1 MFFKKKWALVL
12 SGGGARGMAHVGV
25 LKYLDELKVKPGLI
39 VGTSVGAV
47 IGSFYSCGMSGKEI
61 EDFILNE
68 FDYRDYFEIK
78 TLRLPDNPFSKALQA
93 GETIKNLF
101 TRQGVDSGGR
111 LFAKIIEM
119 TKGKSFGQEEIPF
132 LCNSVDIVNYEHFIH
147 RSGKIADAVKASFS
161 VPGFFS
167 PCKMDGK
174 LLVDGGVFDN
184 MPVKIAREEGFSTV
198 VAVNLND
205 YEPMD
210 IEKIKYGIDV
220 IVEALF
226 VNSRIKTRK
235 GINKPDVEIIATD
248 KRGSED
254 FSEVEALVDLG
265 YRCAVEMDRKIRKAT
280 LPLIKLLKN

>member
-47 IGSFYSCGMSGKEI
+47 IGSFYACGMSGKEI
-61 EDFILNE
+61 EDFIINK

-78 TLRLPDNPFSKALQA
+78 TLRLPDNPFTKALQA

-101 TRQGVDSGGR
+101 TRPGVDSGGR
-111 LFAKIIEM
+111 LYRKIVEL
-119 TKGKSFGQEEIPF
+119 TGGQDFGQEEIPF
-132 LCNSVDIVNYEHFIH
+132 ICNSVDIVNHEHYIH
-147 RSGKIADAVKASFS
+147 RTGKIADAVKASFS
-161 VPGFFS
+161 VPGFFA
-167 PCKMDGK
+167 PCQLDGK
-174 LLVDGGVFDN
+174 MLVDGGVFDN

-198 VAVNLND
+198 VAANLND

-226 VNSRIKTRK
+226 VNSRIKKRL

-248 KRGSED
+248 RRGSED
-254 FSEVEALVDLG
+254 FSEAEALVDLG
-265 YRCAVEMDRKIRKAT
+265 YRCAAEKEKEIKKAT
-280 LPLIKLLKN
+280 MPLIKIVK

>member
-25 LKYLDELKVKPGLI
+25 LKYLDDLKVKPGLI
-39 VGTSVGAV
+39 VGTSVGAI
-47 IGSFYSCGMSGKEI
+47 IGSFYACGMSGRKI
-61 EDFILNE
+61 EKFILHE

-78 TLRLPDNPFSKALQA
+78 TLRLPDNPFTKALQA

-101 TRQGVDSGGR
+101 TRLGVDSGSR
-111 LFAKIIEM
+111 LYAKINEM
-119 TKGKSFGQEEIPF
+119 TEGKSFGQEEIPF
-132 LCNSVDIVNYEHFIH
+132 LCNSVDIVNHEHFVH

-161 VPGFFS
+161 VPGFFA
-167 PCKMDGK
+167 PCKLDGK
-174 LLVDGGVFDN
+174 MLVDGGVFDN

-205 YEPMD
+205 YESMD

-226 VNSRIKTRK
+226 VNSRIKKRL
-235 GINKPDVEIIATD
+235 GINRPDVEIIATD
-248 KRGSED
+248 KRGTED
-254 FSEVEALVDLG
+254 FSEAEALVDMG
-265 YRCAVEMDRKIRKAT
+265 YRCAAQKERELKKAVM
-280 LPLIKLLKN
+280 PLIQLKKK

>member
-39 VGTSVGAV
+39 VGTSVGAI
-47 IGSFYSCGMSGKEI
+47 IGSFYACGMSGEEI
-61 EDFILNE
+61 EDFIINK

-78 TLRLPDNPFSKALQA
+78 TLRLPDNPFTKALQA

-101 TRQGVDSGGR
+101 TRPGVDSGGR
-111 LFAKIIEM
+111 LYNKINEL
-119 TKGKSFGQEEIPF
+119 TEGKFFGQEIIPF
-132 LCNSVDIVNYEHFIH
+132 LCNSVDIVNHEHYIH

-167 PCKMDGK
+167 PCKLEGRM
-174 LLVDGGVFDN
+174 LVDGGVFDN
-184 MPVKIAREEGFSTV
+184 MPVKVAREEGFSTV

-205 YEPMD
+205 REPMD

-226 VNSRIKTRK
+226 VNSRIKKRL
-235 GINKPDVEIIATD
+235 GINKPDVEIVATD
-248 KRGSED
+248 MRGSED
-254 FSEVEALVDLG
+254 FSEAEVLVDLG
-265 YRCAVEMDRKIRKAT
+265 YRCAMEMEKQIKKAT
-280 LPLIKLLKN
+280 QPLIKIGK

>member
-1 MFFKKKWALVL
+1 
-12 SGGGARGMAHVGV
+12 MAHVGV

-47 IGSFYSCGMSGKEI
+47 IGSFYACGMSGNEI
-61 EDFILNE
+61 EDFIVNE

-78 TLRLPDNPFSKALQA
+78 TLRLPDNPFTKALQA

-101 TRQGVDSGGR
+101 TRPGVDSGGR
-111 LFAKIIEM
+111 LYKKIFEM
-119 TKGKSFGQEEIPF
+119 TGEREFGQEDIPF
-132 LCNSVDIVNYEHFIH
+132 LCNSVDIVNHEHFVH

-167 PCKMDGK
+167 PCRLEGK

-210 IEKIKYGIDV
+210 IDKIKYGIDV

-226 VNSRIKTRK
+226 VNSRIKKRL

-248 KRGSED
+248 NRGSED
-254 FSEVEALVDLG
+254 FSEAEALVDLG
-265 YRCAVEMDRKIRKAT
+265 YRSAAQNEKKIKKAVM
-280 LPLIKLLKN
+280 PLIKLEKNKEV